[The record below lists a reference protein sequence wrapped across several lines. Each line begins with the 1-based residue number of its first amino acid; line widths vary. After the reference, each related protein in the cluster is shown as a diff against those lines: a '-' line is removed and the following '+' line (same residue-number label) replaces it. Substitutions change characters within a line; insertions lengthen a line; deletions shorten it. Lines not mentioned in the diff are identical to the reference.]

1 MQKMDDDLF
10 NLRIT
15 AYTPETIPMNRL
27 AEYML
32 QFAALMGSE
41 THVHFKGLKK
51 GSTVLC
57 VRVEQEDVPKV
68 GERLAKVNTGDAPAD
83 IVRPFKALND
93 MLRADNARATLK
105 RGSAQII
112 KFPGCDSPVA
122 QRIGPVKEYGELDGM
137 VISVGGKDNTKHIRL
152 IGHDGEQ
159 YKLTTSSIEL
169 AKELGNNLFSY
180 VRVTGMGTWF
190 RNEDG
195 MWELENFITQSC
207 EPLEDGSLIEA
218 VAALRDVEGDDWKNL
233 PDPLAAWRELRRN

>member
-1 MQKMDDDLF
+1 MQSMDNDIF

-15 AYTPETIPMNRL
+15 AFTPETIPMSRL

-32 QFAALMGSE
+32 QFASLLGSE

-51 GSTVLC
+51 GSTVLRA
-57 VRVEQEDVPKV
+57 RVEQEDIPKV
-68 GERLAKVNTGDAPAD
+68 GERLAKVNSNEAPTD
-83 IVRPFKALND
+83 ITRHIKALND
-93 MLRADNARATLK
+93 LLRADNAKATLK
-105 RGSAQII
+105 RGRAQII
-112 KFPGCDSPVA
+112 KFPGCEMPVV
-122 QRIGPVKEYGELDGM
+122 QRIGPVKEYGELEGM

-169 AKELGNNLFSY
+169 AKELGNNLFGH
-180 VRVTGMGTWF
+180 VRVTGMGTWY

-195 MWELENFITQSC
+195 AWELDNFITQSC
-207 EPLEDGSLIEA
+207 EPQEDNSLIEA
-218 VAALRDVEGDDWKNL
+218 VAALRDVEGDDWKTL